1 MGRFL
6 MTYHY
11 KNRKF
16 AVAFMVA
23 VCVSVMGCSS
33 GQTPKIETFQA
44 PAPDPIARAKTI
56 LTNYANGMPVTS
68 EASSF
73 DDIVASVKTKD
84 AAKGEILEK
93 GFAAI
98 KANPSTAKSKATEL
112 LKQL

>member
-1 MGRFL
+1 MKRIVVVL
-6 MTYHY
+6 
-11 KNRKF
+11 
-16 AVAFMVA
+16 
-23 VCVSVMGCSS
+23 VCAWCCPWLVGCGG
-33 GQTPKIETFQA
+33 GQLPKVETFQA
-44 PAPDPIARAKTI
+44 PAPDPVARAKAI

-73 DDIVASVKTKD
+73 DDIVSAVKAKD

-98 KANPSTAKSKATEL
+98 KANPNTAKTKATEL